1 MAGEYDLTF
10 YNTAGGSFDPA
21 TDMSNMAPGAMVIR
35 SFASSLLSLRI
46 LKFSQNWTP
55 LLILSVCRKSME

>member
-21 TDMSNMAPGAMVIR
+21 TDMSNMAPGAMGDPILCQ
-35 SFASSLLSLRI
+35 SLLSLRI